1 LSDACGNSTQPLANA
16 EAAIRSWV
24 GAGFSANQIV
34 LGVPAYGYVSRS
46 DRQQLAT
53 RDDTSGMNTTNGIAM
68 EMSAVELKN
77 EEGGGDAGQIQFNQ
91 LVKQGA
97 LVRNNGG
104 GYDGAGGF
112 ERRWDSCSSTV
123 RLNYLMVSLLVRHC

>member
-1 LSDACGNSTQPLANA
+1 
-16 EAAIRSWV
+16 
-24 GAGFSANQIV
+24 
-34 LGVPAYGYVSRS
+34 
-46 DRQQLAT
+46 
-53 RDDTSGMNTTNGIAM
+53 M
-68 EMSAVELKN
+68 EMTAVELKT
-77 EEGGGDAGQIQFNQ
+77 EEGGSDAGQIQFNQ

-123 RLNYLMVSLLVRHC
+123 RLSEFFMISL